1 MSLYQTNK
9 AVKLLP
15 HNNDTEPLRRFK
27 EEPEEYL
34 KGFDLTDEER
44 QGLMDRNYA
53 KLYSMGVQPFIL
65 QTFACKLA
73 NEPLIEFMPK
83 YTALLKDLGSPS
95 YET

>member
-9 AVKLLP
+9 AVKLLS

-27 EEPEEYL
+27 EEPKEYL
-34 KGFDLTDEER
+34 KGFDLTDDER
-44 QGLMDRNYA
+44 QALVARDYA
-53 KLYSMGVQPFIL
+53 KLYTMGVQPFIL
-65 QTFACKLA
+65 QNLACKLA
-73 NEPLIEFMPK
+73 DAPLIEFMPK